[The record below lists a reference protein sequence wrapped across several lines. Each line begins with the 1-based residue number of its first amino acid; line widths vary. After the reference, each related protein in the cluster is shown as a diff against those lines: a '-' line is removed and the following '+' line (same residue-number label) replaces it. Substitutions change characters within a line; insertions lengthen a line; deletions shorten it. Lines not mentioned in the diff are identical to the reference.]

1 MANRY
6 NKTPIRVDEKKNR
19 YYTNTQ
25 YPEIPISINDVYMLT
40 QSGDRLDTLAY
51 NFYQDTSLWWVIS
64 RANPDKI
71 KRDGLLVK
79 PGIQIRIPSNIQ
91 AILNAL
97 ENLNTAE

>member
-6 NKTPIRVDEKKNR
+6 KNTPIKVDEKKNR

-25 YPEIPISINDVYMLT
+25 CPEIPSNINDVYVLT
-40 QSGDRLDTLAY
+40 QAGDRLDTLA
-51 NFYQDTSLWWVIS
+51 NSFYQDTSLWWVIA

-71 KRDGLLVK
+71 RRDGLLLK

-91 AILNAL
+91 LILNNF

>member
-19 YYTNTQ
+19 YYTNTL
-25 YPEIPISINDVYMLT
+25 YPEIPPSINDIYVLT
-40 QSGDRLDTLAY
+40 QAGDRLDTLAY

-97 ENLNTAE
+97 ENLNTTE

>member
-6 NKTPIRVDEKKNR
+6 NKTSIRVDENKNR

-25 YPEIPISINDVYMLT
+25 YPEIPPNVDDVYVLT
-40 QSGDRLDTLAY
+40 QAGDRLDNLAN

-71 KRDGLLVK
+71 RRDGLLLK

-91 AILNAL
+91 AILNAF

>member
-6 NKTPIRVDEKKNR
+6 NKTPIKIDEKKNR

-25 YPEIPISINDVYMLT
+25 YPEIPPNVNDIYVLT
-40 QSGDRLDTLAY
+40 QAGDRLDTLAN
-51 NFYQDTSLWWVIS
+51 NFYQDTSLWWIIV

-71 KRDGLLVK
+71 RRDGLMVK
-79 PGIQIRIPSNIQ
+79 PGIQIRIPSDIQ
-91 AILNAL
+91 SILSKF